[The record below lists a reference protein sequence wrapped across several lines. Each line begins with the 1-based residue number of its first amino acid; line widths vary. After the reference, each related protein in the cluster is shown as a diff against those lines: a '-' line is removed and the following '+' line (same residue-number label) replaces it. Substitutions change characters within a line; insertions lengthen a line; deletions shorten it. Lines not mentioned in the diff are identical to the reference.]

1 MKKTTNYQLNQ
12 WEKDDRI
19 QMEDF
24 NADNLKTEQALVDQ
38 AEAQKVL
45 EAVINAGDWCKI
57 HTLTYEGAEPAV
69 PRNPL
74 SLTFPKKPLVI
85 LITDLTAG
93 GSSIFVR
100 GDSGSSGASQTWDGN
115 TFTYSCSFSNNQ
127 MTENGHTYQVIA
139 LMTDLL

>member
-57 HTLTYEGAEPAV
+57 HTFTYEGTDDAA
-69 PRNPL
+69 
-74 SLTFPKKPLVI
+74 SDGDFTLTFPTSPLLV
-85 LITDLTAG
+85 LITSLTTG
-93 GSSIFVR
+93 GSLLLVR
-100 GDSGSSGASQTWDGN
+100 DETTDGSSTYTWGEKTLTISNRAASAQMNQLGY
-115 TFTYSCSFSNNQ
+115 TYRVVTLSVK
-127 MTENGHTYQVIA
+127 E
-139 LMTDLL
+139 